1 MTRQDVLDAHRKQGL
16 PALAVL
22 PIHYPRELLESLDI
36 LGIELWGPPGPLPD
50 GPSERIQTYVC
61 SLVRNAMAFIDGGG
75 IAGLDGLLFPN
86 TCDSMMGLA
95 SLVPDLAGYRGSVF
109 HLHLP
114 RLADPDAAAAFLGPE
129 LARLRRE
136 LSERFDRP
144 EDDDRLSQAL
154 EIRRRIEAAHRD
166 LRRHRRELPQGE
178 RELMGLLREDGWR
191 PAADHLADLEAAM
204 ARRGEGTKREGPG
217 VLVSGIVPEPMSILD
232 VLEEAGAVV
241 VADDYASTGRRLSQ
255 LDPALDGPPMELAA
269 RRLAARPPCSTTG
282 VHMRPRADHLV
293 RLARDAG
300 AAGVVVH
307 VVRFCE
313 PELFDV
319 PALKDRMEEEGIP
332 LLVIDTE
339 VEREL
344 PGPVRTRLEA
354 FVEMIS

>member
-22 PIHYPRELLESLDI
+22 PIHYPREILESLDI

-61 SLVRNAMAFIDGGG
+61 SLVRNAMAFVDAGGLD
-75 IAGLDGLLFPN
+75 GLDGLLFPN

-95 SLVPDLAGYRGSVF
+95 SLVPDLAGWEGPVF

-114 RLADPDAAAAFLGPE
+114 RSANVDAAAAFLGPE
-129 LARLRRE
+129 VDRLRRE
-136 LSERFDRP
+136 LAVRFDRP
-144 EDDDRLSQAL
+144 VDDDRLARA
-154 EIRRRIEAAHRD
+154 IRLRQRIEAAHRQ
-166 LRRHRRELPQGE
+166 LRQHRRELPQGE
-178 RELMGLLREDGWR
+178 RELMELLRQDGWQQ
-191 PAADHLADLEAAM
+191 AGDHLTALEAAL
-204 ARRGEGTKREGPG
+204 ARRGEGPPREGPG
-217 VLVSGIVPEPMSILD
+217 VLVSGIVPEPMAVLD
-232 VLEEAGAVV
+232 VLEEAGAVM
-241 VADDYASTGRRLSQ
+241 VADDYASTGRRLTQ
-255 LDPALDGPPMELAA
+255 LDPELNAPPLELAA
-269 RRLAARPPCSTTG
+269 RRLAARPPCSTLG

-300 AAGVVVH
+300 VAGVVVH